1 MSEVLEVGD
10 WVEYESNRGKLK
22 GRLEKVN
29 KSTVLVNTIQFGR
42 LVAVYRVPKTKVKKI
57 NVEILN
63 LPITDDL

>member
-22 GRLEKVN
+22 GRLEKVS

-42 LVAVYRVPKTKVKKI
+42 LAAIYRVPKTKVRKI
-57 NVEILN
+57 NIEVLN
-63 LPITDDL
+63 LPISDGL